1 MIGITR
7 KQLRELHE
15 EAQKLRELGAV
26 TVLPPEPKKTG
37 VTAFFYEQR
46 SAKGRIGEAP
56 SGITYG
62 FYPTNYP
69 TGSSVEELFLGSEA
83 WFQIA
88 DKDGNALAMHRVREV
103 KSFEIHPV

>member
-37 VTAFFYEQR
+37 VTAFLYPER
-46 SAKGRIGEAP
+46 SAKGVFGEALYADVLF
-56 SGITYG
+56 S
-62 FYPTNYP
+62 PTNYP
-69 TGSSVEELFLGSEA
+69 TGSSVEELILGSEA